1 MGCSRLASFDSC
13 AAAHI
18 YTGLWVLTLEREKCQ
33 RLYVQVNASFI
44 VFPFHLVVLSL
55 YLYHSSDR
63 PLSFFFSLSHSH
75 SHSLFL
81 PSCVQFTVF
90 FSHFLLC
97 ALVNARLVYNKKLHR
112 VRLKTLLQDIKNW

>member
-1 MGCSRLASFDSC
+1 MSCSRLASFDTC

-33 RLYVQVNASFI
+33 RLCVQVNASFI

-63 PLSFFFSLSHSH
+63 PPFILSLSHSLT
-75 SHSLFL
+75 HSLSLSLSISSLLRPVYRLFL
-81 PSCVQFTVF
+81 AFFT
-90 FSHFLLC
+90 LC
-97 ALVNARLVYNKKLHR
+97 SREREVSL
-112 VRLKTLLQDIKNW
+112 

>member
-63 PLSFFFSLSHSH
+63 PLSFFLSLSH